1 MPDTILPYPH
11 KEAIRRHLRAAW
23 EAGYIA
29 GREGVRAPHA
39 DAAAAEFVDL
49 DTPVLITELSRQPS
63 PVEEAVNDM
72 LAAYA
77 DLPLCGVCALP
88 ADAHDPRVGL
98 AQHDFAPAPVAE
110 VVR

>member
-1 MPDTILPYPH
+1 MPNMILPYPQ

-23 EAGYIA
+23 EAGYVA
-29 GREGVRAPHA
+29 GREGVRPPYA
-39 DAAAAEFVDL
+39 DAGASEFVAL
-49 DTPVLITELSRQPS
+49 ATPALITELSREPD
-63 PVEEAVNDM
+63 PVEQVVNDM
-72 LAAYA
+72 LVAYQ
-77 DLPLCGVCALP
+77 DLPLCRVCSLP